1 MRKNI
6 FFLIFGSI
14 VLLGFLLRVVYLD
27 RYPAA
32 VSWDEVSHGY
42 NAYSILTTGADE
54 WGNKFPIF
62 NFRAYGDYPLPL
74 NLYIT
79 SPSVAAFGLNEFSIR
94 LPHAILG
101 VLTVIA
107 TYFLGMGIS
116 KRKSLSLLAAFLVA
130 IEPWTF
136 FTSRIVLQQNLSV
149 FLLTAAMAAFF
160 NRQKNKYLLPISF
173 LFLFLTLFS
182 YHSTR
187 IFSPLILAAG
197 VVVYRGE
204 FLRVLKKGGYKSFF
218 AVLTVVSFFVLSG
231 LIVLAPS
238 ARARAQWLFIIN
250 QGAINKI
257 EEQRQN
263 SKLPP
268 TLSRLIYNR
277 PVYFVSRFSQ
287 NYFGYLSP
295 RFLFLSGG
303 TQYQYSLPSKG
314 LSYLINLPF
323 FYLGVLILL
332 KRAFKGSKDHLFLLA
347 WLLLSPVPGSIT
359 SEVYAV
365 TRASVMIPLPQIL
378 SAIGAFLVFDYLN
391 KRFRNKFKVL
401 LTALYFVAIY
411 LFAENYLMD
420 YFTDYTTKYSSS
432 WQYGYKQVVEYAK
445 DNYAKYDK
453 IIVSKK
459 YGEPHEFFLFFW
471 PWDPAKYKSDPNL
484 IRFAQS
490 DWFWVDR
497 FDKFYFVNDWDI
509 PKSGTSFVLESKGKV
524 DCSKSACL
532 LVTSPENKPSGW
544 QKLETINFLDGRGA
558 FEIYEN

>member
-6 FFLIFGSI
+6 FFLIFGTI
-14 VLLGFLLRVVYLD
+14 VLIGFLLRVVYLD
-27 RYPAA
+27 RYPPA

-42 NAYSILTTGADE
+42 NAYSILKTGADE
-54 WGNKFPIF
+54 WGKSFPIF

-79 SPSVAAFGLNEFSIR
+79 IPSITLFGLNEFSIR

-107 TYFLGMGIS
+107 TYFLGMGVS

-160 NRQKNKYLLPISF
+160 NRQKNRYLLPVSF
-173 LFLFLTLFS
+173 VFLFLTLFS

-187 IFSPLILAAG
+187 IFSPLILAAAI
-197 VVVYRGE
+197 VVYRGE
-204 FLRVLKKGGYKSFF
+204 FWGAFKKGGYKSFLTIS
-218 AVLTVVSFFVLSG
+218 AVAAFFVLTG
-231 LIVLAPS
+231 LIILDPG
-238 ARARAQWLFIIN
+238 ARARAQWLFVIN
-250 QGAINKI
+250 QGAVNKI
-257 EEQRQN
+257 VEDRQN
-263 SKLPP
+263 STLPP

-303 TQYQYSLPSKG
+303 TQYQYSLPSRG

-323 FYLGVLILL
+323 FYLGILILL
-332 KRAFKGSKDHLFLLA
+332 KKALKGSKDNLFLLA
-347 WLLLSPVPGSIT
+347 WLALAPVPGSIT

-365 TRASVMIPLPQIL
+365 TRASVMLPLPQLL
-378 SAIGAFLVFDYLN
+378 SALGAFFVFDYLN
-391 KRFRNKFKVL
+391 KKFKDRFKIAMTAFYL
-401 LTALYFVAIY
+401 LAIY
-411 LFAENYLMD
+411 LFAENYLTD
-420 YFTDYTTKYSSS
+420 YFTDYTIKYSSS

-445 DNYAKYDK
+445 DNYAKYDR

-471 PWDPAKYKSDPNL
+471 PWDPAKYKNDPNL
-484 IRFAQS
+484 IRFEQS
-490 DWFWVDR
+490 GWFWVDR

-509 PKSGTSFVLESKGKV
+509 PKEGETFVLESKGKV
-524 DCSKSACL
+524 DCDSRCL
-532 LVTSPENKPSGW
+532 LVTSPGNYPRGW
-544 QKLETINFLDGRGA
+544 KRLKTINFLNGSPT
-558 FEIYEN
+558 FEFYSNM